1 MGPAHRDN
9 EAMPVYGQSEQLS
22 SSPPGE
28 VTAWSPLRQKVFRA
42 LWIASVVSNIGT
54 WMQSTATAWLMTTLA
69 PSAVMVSLV
78 QTATSLPIFLLALPA
93 GALADSMDRRRL
105 ILITQVWM
113 LLSALLLSVLT
124 LTGHTTPWVLL
135 TLTLMLALGMAM
147 NAPAWQTVI
156 PEMVHPSEIPSAIAL
171 NSAGFNLARFIG
183 PAIGGLVV
191 GLAGAGAA
199 YLCNALSYVGV
210 IAVLLA
216 WHSPPGKDQSRDGR
230 ILRRIESGLRYV
242 FLSEPLR
249 AILLQAACFVMCASA
264 QMALLPLWA
273 KEILGVDSAGYGFL
287 VGSFGLGAV
296 AGALVLPPM
305 RRRMSLENLSRVSIL
320 AFAVNLAG
328 MGLVGWLP
336 AAVVGLFVGGVGW
349 LMLLSSFNGSVQL
362 VVPTWVRGRAMAVY
376 LLIFFGGMALG
387 SFLWGTVA
395 SMVGMQRAL
404 LLASLGL
411 CLGPVVGLRFKLP
424 SGTSPA

>member
-1 MGPAHRDN
+1 MLLNGESQHINVSQPAKLN
-9 EAMPVYGQSEQLS
+9 
-22 SSPPGE
+22 
-28 VTAWSPLRQKVFRA
+28 AWSPLRQRVFRA
-42 LWIASVVSNIGT
+42 LWIASVISNIGT

-93 GALADSMDRRRL
+93 GALADMMDRRRL
-105 ILITQVWM
+105 ILLTQVWM
-113 LLSALLLSVLT
+113 LLAAALLAVLT
-124 LTGHTTPWVLL
+124 LAGQMTPWVLL
-135 TLTLMLALGMAM
+135 ALTLLLALGMAM

-156 PEMVHPSEIPSAIAL
+156 PEMVHPSEIPAAVAL

-199 YLCNALSYVGV
+199 YLCNAVSYLGV
-210 IAVLLA
+210 IYVVLS
-216 WHSPPGKDQSRDGR
+216 WNSGPREETTRDPH
-230 ILRRIESGLRYV
+230 ILRGIESGLRYV

-249 AILLQAACFVMCASA
+249 AILLQAACFVLCASA

-273 KEILGVDSAGYGFL
+273 RQTLGVDSTGYGFL
-287 VGSFGLGAV
+287 VGAFGLGAV
-296 AGALVLPPM
+296 AGALVLPLI
-305 RRRMSLENLSRVSIL
+305 RRRMSLENVARVSTL

-328 MGLVGWLP
+328 MALVDWYSC
-336 AAVVGLFVGGVGW
+336 AVVGLFVGGVGW

-362 VVPTWVRGRAMAVY
+362 VVPAWVRGRAMAVY

-387 SFLWGTVA
+387 SFIWGAVA
-395 SMVGMQRAL
+395 NGAGMQRAL
-404 LLASLGL
+404 LLAAVGL
-411 CLGPVVGLRFKLP
+411 VLGPVAGLWFPLP
-424 SGTSPA
+424 PEDSQP